1 MTRLLTVAPLLALI
15 AFAPTAHAAPPPA
28 RTLENATDVLKDLE
42 AIPLKGIPP
51 KMLADAHGVV
61 IVPRVIKAGLVVAG
75 RGGHGVALARDANG
89 NWGAPVFLDL
99 GGASVGFQAGVES
112 TDVVLV
118 FRSAKSLERILAGK
132 EKLTLGADASVAAGP
147 VGRAAMAG
155 TDGKLEAEIYSYS
168 RSRGLFAGVSLSGAV
183 LLPDPGTT
191 AAFQKA
197 TPAEQAQADAL
208 RAKLTELANAKPAA
222 EPGPGAAP
230 TVMPAQP
237 LPQPLPPRRRL
248 FQRP

>member
-1 MTRLLTVAPLLALI
+1 MTLRALFAVPVLAAPAL
-15 AFAPTAHAAPPPA
+15 AAPPPA
-28 RTLENATDVLKDLE
+28 RTLENATDVLKELE

-51 KMLADAHGVV
+51 AMIADAKGVV

-118 FRSAKSLERILAGK
+118 FRSAKSLERVLAGK
-132 EKLTLGADASVAAGP
+132 EKLTLGADASIAAGP

-183 LLPDPGTT
+183 LIPDQETT
-191 AAFQKA
+191 AAFQKG
-197 TPAEQAQADAL
+197 TPADLEKAAAL
-208 RAKLTELANAKPAA
+208 ANKLNELATAKPAA
-222 EPGPGAAP
+222 EPAP
-230 TVMPAQP
+230 AVVPAQ
-237 LPQPLPPRRRL
+237 QPPRRRL
-248 FQRP
+248 LPPRPWRK

>member
-1 MTRLLTVAPLLALI
+1 MSRTLSAAAVVALLVSSAAHAL
-15 AFAPTAHAAPPPA
+15 AAPPPA
-28 RTLENATDVLKDLE
+28 RTLENATDVLKELE

-51 KMLADAHGVV
+51 AMLADAKGVV

-183 LLPDPGTT
+183 LLPDAETT
-191 AAFQKA
+191 AAFQKGAPADLEKAAALA
-197 TPAEQAQADAL
+197 T
-208 RAKLTELANAKPAA
+208 KLTELATAKPAA
-222 EPGPGAAP
+222 EPAP
-230 TVMPAQP
+230 AVTPAQ
-237 LPQPLPPRRRL
+237 QPPRRRL
-248 FQRP
+248 FPRPFRP

>member
-1 MTRLLTVAPLLALI
+1 MTLRASLALPVLALLA
-15 AFAPTAHAAPPPA
+15 APALAAPPPA
-28 RTLENATDVLKDLE
+28 RTLENATDVLKELE

-51 KMLADAHGVV
+51 AMIADAKGVV
-61 IVPRVIKAGLVVAG
+61 IIPRVIKAGLVVAG

-132 EKLTLGADASVAAGP
+132 EKLTLGADASIAAGP

-155 TDGKLEAEIYSYS
+155 TDAKLEAEIYSYS

-183 LLPDPGTT
+183 LIPDPETT
-191 AAFQKA
+191 ATFQKG
-197 TPAEQAQADAL
+197 AQADLEKAAAL
-208 RAKLTELANAKPAA
+208 ANKLNELATAKPAA
-222 EPGPGAAP
+222 EPAP
-230 TVMPAQP
+230 AVMPAQ
-237 LPQPLPPRRRL
+237 QPPRRRL
-248 FQRP
+248 FPRPFRP